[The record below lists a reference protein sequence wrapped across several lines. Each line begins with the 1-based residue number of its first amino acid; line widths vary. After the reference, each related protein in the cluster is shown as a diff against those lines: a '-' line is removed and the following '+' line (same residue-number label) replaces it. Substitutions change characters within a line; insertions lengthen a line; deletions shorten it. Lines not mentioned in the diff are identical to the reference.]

1 MTPTE
6 EAAIRA
12 AMEKVTNDAM
22 NDGIRAA
29 AQMVRFAAL
38 APAQIS
44 LDQLADMIE
53 ETAK

>member
-1 MTPTE
+1 MTPAE

-12 AMEKVTNDAM
+12 AMEKVSNDAM

-29 AQMVRFAAL
+29 AQMVRLAAL
-38 APAQIS
+38 APEPVS
-44 LDQLADMIE
+44 LERLANMIE